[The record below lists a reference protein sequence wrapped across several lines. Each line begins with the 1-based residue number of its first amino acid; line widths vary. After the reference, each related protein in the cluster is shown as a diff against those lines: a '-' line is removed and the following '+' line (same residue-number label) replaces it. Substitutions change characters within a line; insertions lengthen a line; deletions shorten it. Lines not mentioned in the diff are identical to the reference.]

1 MKSKTFD
8 KEFDDNKVDII
19 GDLDL
24 FTNLVKTSVA
34 FCTTVLDSV
43 RQNSGNIYCW
53 LIEEREFS
61 IRMDKVRSN
70 LLIASGSLLLQS
82 QLKITLTATRS

>member
-34 FCTTVLDSV
+34 FCTTVHNCAGLCPAKL
-43 RQNSGNIYCW
+43 RQY
-53 LIEEREFS
+53 
-61 IRMDKVRSN
+61 
-70 LLIASGSLLLQS
+70 LLL
-82 QLKITLTATRS
+82 AY